1 LIGVRVFGGPVLPLT
16 VKLHG
21 LQAAEE
27 AHAVADVSWL
37 DGCDGFAVYDQNGRV
52 GTVAQACLPRPPS
65 RYEPATLR
73 VRTGVFHRR
82 VVLIAVTAI
91 EHVHGRQ
98 GRITLKARWSDAH
111 IVLVPAMWSRPAAE
125 PALP

>member
-1 LIGVRVFGGPVLPLT
+1 VLPLT

-27 AHAVADVSWL
+27 VHAVADVAWL

-65 RYEPATLR
+65 RHQPATLR

-111 IVLVPAMWSRPAAE
+111 IGLVPGDVVTSRRGA
-125 PALP
+125 ALP

>member
-16 VKLHG
+16 VKLPG

-37 DGCDGFAVYDQNGRV
+37 DRCDGFAVYDQNGRV

-98 GRITLKARWSDAH
+98 GRITLKARSDAH
-111 IVLVPAMWSRPAAE
+111 VVLVPAVWSRLAAE